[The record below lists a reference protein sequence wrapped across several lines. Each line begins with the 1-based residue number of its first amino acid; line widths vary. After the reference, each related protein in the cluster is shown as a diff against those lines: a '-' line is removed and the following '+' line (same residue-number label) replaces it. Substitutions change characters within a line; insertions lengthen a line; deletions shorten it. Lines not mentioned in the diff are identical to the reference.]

1 MLRLLLFA
9 LIFLILSVHT
19 NLYAQQTEIERYIEK
34 TDKQIIPVWIYFKDK
49 GPHSDTNLRKQTEYL
64 TERAVT
70 RRLKVRPAGQLY
82 DYDDIPVNETYINML
97 LPFAAKVRIRSKW
110 LNAVSI
116 DINRDDISEL
126 NRYEFIDRVT
136 PVLGYQRNEP
146 ESGEVY
152 EADRYRLPKGTGEID
167 YGSSITQLAQ
177 IQVPVLHTDGLN
189 GEGVLICMLDDGFA
203 KYDQHIVFDSLKVM
217 GTWDFIN
224 NDETVDDNDGSGKHG
239 TKTLSTIAGYAQG
252 ELIGP
257 AYKATF
263 LLGKTEDDFGETPV
277 EEDYWVAGLEWAENQ
292 GADIVSSSLGY
303 IDWYTPD
310 DMDGVTAVTTIAAD
324 KAVNRGL
331 IVVNSAGNEGFNAS
345 QNTLIAPA
353 DGKNVIAVGGVLAD
367 GTRWGGSSVGPTAD
381 GRIKPDMAAMSS
393 GVKVASDFTT
403 TSFTTASGTSF
414 SCPLVA
420 GSIALLL
427 QAFPDLTPAQ
437 VVNSLKATAS
447 QSHNPDKLLG
457 WGIVNM
463 TEAYNFASWNYAGGG
478 ESPDLFLLG
487 QNYPNPFNYFTVIRF
502 SVVGESR
509 VTIDLYD
516 ILGRKVRKLYD
527 AVVSGRGSKTIY
539 GNDLASGIY
548 FYRIVAKDLVSGKE
562 SSLTRKMIYV
572 K

>member
-1 MLRLLLFA
+1 MLRLLLSA
-9 LIFLILSVHT
+9 LIFLILSIHT
-19 NLYAQQTEIERYIEK
+19 DLYAQQTEIERYIEK

-49 GPHSDTNLRKQTEYL
+49 GAHSDISLKKQTEYL

-70 RRLKVRPAGQLY
+70 RRLKVRSSGQLY
-82 DYDDIPVNETYINML
+82 DYDDIPVYQTYIDKIQHL
-97 LPFAAKVRIRSKW
+97 ALKIRIRSKW

-116 DINRDDISEL
+116 DINRDDLDQL
-126 NRYEFIDRVT
+126 NQYEFIDRVT
-136 PVLGYQRNEP
+136 PVMGYQRNEP
-146 ESGEVY
+146 ESGEIY
-152 EADRYRLPKGTGEID
+152 EGDRYRLQKETGAID

-177 IQVPVLHTDGLN
+177 IQVPVLHADGLD

-203 KYDQHIVFDSLKVM
+203 KYDQHIAFDSLKVI

-224 NDETVDDNDGSGKHG
+224 NDATVDDNDGSGTHG
-239 TKTLSTIAGYAQG
+239 TKTLSTIAGYAPG

-257 AYKATF
+257 AYKATY
-263 LLGKTEDDFGETPV
+263 LLGKTEYTPTETPI
-277 EEDYWVAGLEWAENQ
+277 EEDYWVSGLEWAESQ

-310 DMDGVTAVTTIAAD
+310 DMDGATAVTTIAAD

-331 IVVNSAGNEGFNAS
+331 IVVNSAGNEGFNSS

-381 GRIKPDMAAMSS
+381 GRIKPDVAAMSS

-403 TSFTTASGTSF
+403 TSFTTAPGTSF

-437 VVNSLKATAS
+437 VVNSLKSTAS

-457 WGIVNM
+457 WGIVNIM
-463 TEAYNFASWNYAGGG
+463 EAYNYASWNYAGGV
-478 ESPDLFLLG
+478 EETPSFLLA

-502 SVVGESR
+502 SVVRESR

-516 ILGRKVRKLYD
+516 ILGRKVRNIYD
-527 AVVSGRGSKTIY
+527 EVVSNRGSKTIY

-548 FYRIVAKDLVSGKE
+548 FYRMVAKDLVSGKE
-562 SSLTRKMIYV
+562 SGLTRKMIYV